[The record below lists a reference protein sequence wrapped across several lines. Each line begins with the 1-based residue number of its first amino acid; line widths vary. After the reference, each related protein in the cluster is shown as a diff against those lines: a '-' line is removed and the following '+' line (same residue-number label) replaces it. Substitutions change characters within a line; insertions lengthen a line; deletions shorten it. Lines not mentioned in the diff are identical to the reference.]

1 MQAMIAVLCL
11 ILPLLSTFVLFRG
24 FRLWHDPVAER
35 LARVVVYAI
44 LHLLPIQLLAA
55 LELVHFTRA
64 VTLVRVAAFEL
75 LILAALLVYRLRHPP
90 PRIETA
96 APATS
101 ISARVAALPA
111 SVRIGG
117 GVIAACY
124 AVFLLNMIASY
135 PTGTDAISY
144 HLPVAVRWLQE
155 GSLRIPSSKEWHF
168 SLPGNAELSMMVLL
182 GTGWQALATLPQ
194 LLSALLIAS
203 ASYSIARTLGAC
215 RSAAGAAILI
225 LLGVPIVTFQTF
237 SGYIDLPGSAFFV
250 AAVALFLCRYDYVDH
265 APNPRGLLLRFGVCG
280 LACGVAVGTKPTFY
294 VYVAAFMLAG
304 LCILLLERDRHGIP
318 VKTAAIVVV
327 AAVLLPSV
335 FWFGRATFATG
346 NPVYP
351 LKVEVA
357 GHTIFDGN
365 SLGTEM
371 APPDAELSW
380 VRSNWEWPIY
390 PWTEWKDSGFSYG
403 TGTGLGAS
411 FATFIPLAF
420 VVALWGLVRRQWSR
434 WRPESIFAG
443 ATLGMGLIWWVAL
456 NRNPRFAIPLIAF
469 GCALSAPLLGSLIR
483 QRRTWFGALL
493 VVSLAT
499 TSLIS
504 AFQPAHSLL
513 ARARIW
519 TWTRAVY
526 YGVPAAVDDF
536 PSGSCVLNSANFMAS
551 FALTGKRLSNRVITF
566 FERPA
571 PLTAEFLDRH
581 GVDYVVKMGA
591 RDKDDLM
598 FAELGAK
605 LIFED
610 SSVLLGGGEANP
622 WRIWKVQDRAGAQRA
637 AETPRG
643 RCVEP

>member
-1 MQAMIAVLCL
+1 MQAVCAVLSL
-11 ILPLLSTFVLFRG
+11 VLPLVYTLVLFRG

-35 LARVVVYAI
+35 LARVVVYVI
-44 LHLLPIQLLAA
+44 LHLLPIQLLAT
-55 LELVHFTRA
+55 LELMHVTRA
-64 VTLVRVAAFEL
+64 VTLPRVAIFEL
-75 LILAALLVYRLRHPP
+75 LILAVLLAYRLRHPP
-90 PRIETA
+90 RVETP

-101 ISARVAALPA
+101 IPPGFPALPA

-117 GVIAACY
+117 AAIAACY
-124 AVFLLNMIASY
+124 AVFLLNMIVSY
-135 PTGTDAISY
+135 PSGTDAISY

-194 LLSALLIAS
+194 LLSALLLAG
-203 ASYSIARTLGAC
+203 ASYSIARTLGAGM
-215 RSAAGAAILI
+215 GAASAGVLI
-225 LLGVPIVTFQTF
+225 LLSVPIVTFQAF

-250 AAVALFLCRYDYVDH
+250 AAVALFLCRYDYVDPEH
-265 APNPRGLLLRFGVCG
+265 RPHRVLLLRLAVCG
-280 LACGVAVGTKPTFY
+280 LACGVAVGTKPTYY
-294 VYVAAFMLAG
+294 VYVAAFMLAA
-304 LCILLLERDRHGIP
+304 LCVLLIDRDRHRIP

-327 AAVLLPSV
+327 AAILLPSV
-335 FWFGRATFATG
+335 FWFGRAQFATG
-346 NPVYP
+346 NPIYP
-351 LKVEVA
+351 MKVEIA
-357 GHTIFDGN
+357 GHTILDGYPKT
-365 SLGTEM
+365 LL
-371 APPDAELSW
+371 APPDADRSW
-380 VRSNWEWPIY
+380 VRSDWEWPIY

-411 FATFIPLAF
+411 FATFIPLGF
-420 VVALWGLVRRQWSR
+420 LVALWGLARWQRSC
-434 WRPESIFAG
+434 WRPETIFAG
-443 ATLGMGLIWWVAL
+443 AALGMGLIWWIAL

-469 GCALSAPLLGSLIR
+469 GCALSAPLLGYLIS
-483 QRRTWFGALL
+483 QRRRSFGALL

-504 AFQPAHSLL
+504 ASQPAHSLL

-526 YGVPAAVDDF
+526 YGVPAVVDDF

-551 FALTGKRLSNRVITF
+551 FALTGKRLSNRVITI
-566 FERPA
+566 FERPS
-571 PLTAEFLDRH
+571 PLTVEFLNRR
-581 GVDYVVKMGA
+581 GVDYVVKSGA
-591 RDKDDLM
+591 RDEDDLLLS
-598 FAELGAK
+598 ELGGK

-622 WRIWKVQDRAGAQRA
+622 WRIWKVQDRSGRQEA
-637 AETPRG
+637 AASSLR